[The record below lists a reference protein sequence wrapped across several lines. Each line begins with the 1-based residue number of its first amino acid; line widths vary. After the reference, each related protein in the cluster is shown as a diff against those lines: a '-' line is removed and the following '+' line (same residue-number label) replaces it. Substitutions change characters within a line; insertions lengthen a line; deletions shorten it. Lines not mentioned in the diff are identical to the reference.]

1 MIVKTAPPM
10 NIKLLI
16 PNIFKYIFINIIKIY
31 QRFISPFFPSSCKF
45 SPTCSNYAVDAFKK
59 YSLPK
64 AFHLVLIRILKCHP
78 WSKGGYDPVK

>member
-1 MIVKTAPPM
+1 MKKIFLP
-10 NIKLLI
+10 IILFIILIYQKLL
-16 PNIFKYIFINIIKIY
+16 
-31 QRFISPFFPSSCKF
+31 SPLTPPSCKF

-64 AFHLVLIRILKCHP
+64 AFHLVLIRKLKCHP

>member
-1 MIVKTAPPM
+1 MKKIFLP
-10 NIKLLI
+10 IILFIILIYQKLL
-16 PNIFKYIFINIIKIY
+16 
-31 QRFISPFFPSSCKF
+31 SPLTPPSCKF

>member
-1 MIVKTAPPM
+1 MKKIFLP
-10 NIKLLI
+10 IILFIILIYQKLL
-16 PNIFKYIFINIIKIY
+16 
-31 QRFISPFFPSSCKF
+31 SPLTPPSCKF

-64 AFHLVLIRILKCHP
+64 AFNLVFVRILKCHP

>member
-1 MIVKTAPPM
+1 MKKIFLPV
-10 NIKLLI
+10 ILFIILVYQKLL
-16 PNIFKYIFINIIKIY
+16 
-31 QRFISPFFPSSCKF
+31 SPLTPPSCKF

-78 WSKGGYDPVK
+78 WSKGGYDPIK

>member
-1 MIVKTAPPM
+1 MSPLTPP
-10 NIKLLI
+10 
-16 PNIFKYIFINIIKIY
+16 
-31 QRFISPFFPSSCKF
+31 SCKF

-78 WSKGGYDPVK
+78 WSKGGYDPIK

>member
-1 MIVKTAPPM
+1 MKKIFLPV
-10 NIKLLI
+10 ILFIILVYQKLL
-16 PNIFKYIFINIIKIY
+16 
-31 QRFISPFFPSSCKF
+31 SPLTPPSCKF

>member
-1 MIVKTAPPM
+1 MKKIFLP
-10 NIKLLI
+10 IILFIILIYQKLL
-16 PNIFKYIFINIIKIY
+16 
-31 QRFISPFFPSSCKF
+31 SPLTPPSCKF

-64 AFHLVLIRILKCHP
+64 AFNIVLVRILKYHP